1 MKGDDIMLTVLYD
14 ILFIGIPCF
23 IAGILTMLAIFAQAK
38 NEQDDKRRNTRR
50 KRIRYI
56 CYLTDI
62 VIKKRQEENKIDVD

>member
-1 MKGDDIMLTVLYD
+1 MLDVLYD
-14 ILFIGIPCF
+14 ILFIGVPCF
-23 IAGILTMLAIFAQAK
+23 IAGILTMLAIFAHAK
-38 NEQDDKRRNTRR
+38 NEQDDKRKDTRR

>member
-1 MKGDDIMLTVLYD
+1 MLDVLYD
-14 ILFIGIPCF
+14 ILFIGVPCF
-23 IAGILTMLAIFAQAK
+23 IAGMLFMFAIFAQAK
-38 NEQDDKRRNTRR
+38 NEQDDKRRNTRK

>member
-1 MKGDDIMLTVLYD
+1 MLDVLYD

-23 IAGILTMLAIFAQAK
+23 IAGALTMLAIFAQAK
-38 NEQDDKRRNTRR
+38 NEQDSKRKDTRR

>member
-1 MKGDDIMLTVLYD
+1 MLTVLYD